1 MRAILWP
8 LGWLCDAS
16 LQSAEILLLSPTL
29 TEWWFRYDIEFAL
42 GIEVHILWYLVIL
55 YWAIC
60 QIFWQYCSIQNHPMS
75 SSTRHCPVHHL
86 CHCKSPQFKAFD
98 LFINDSQMTLALSV
112 IFLSQLLQQY
122 VFLLQ
127 GVSSHKYEFSGHLLS
142 VLKIKAEMQWKRN
155 EKKKISKLI
164 YMYLMSFQ

>member
-1 MRAILWP
+1 
-8 LGWLCDAS
+8 
-16 LQSAEILLLSPTL
+16 
-29 TEWWFRYDIEFAL
+29 
-42 GIEVHILWYLVIL
+42 
-55 YWAIC
+55 
-60 QIFWQYCSIQNHPMS
+60 
-75 SSTRHCPVHHL
+75 
-86 CHCKSPQFKAFD
+86 
-98 LFINDSQMTLALSV
+98 MTLALSV